1 MEKITSR
8 HFVFFIIA
16 TISTTLFNYPSLFI
30 RLGGRNTWVF
40 SIIASL
46 IFFFFAIVIISIVR
60 KNHAYNF
67 NEVCHKSLGK
77 HIGNLFLICF
87 SIGLIL
93 ICIESAS
100 VSSSAIH
107 TNIFINTPIWYSLIF
122 FIGTAL
128 FISKNGFKS
137 VLITAIVSVS
147 IASAL
152 AVLIGILSIKY
163 TDLRRLLP
171 ILKNTNVS
179 MCTSSILSQIGAL
192 SSFFTLLPFFKRVDD
207 KNNLRKVSLITIP
220 LVLFCLIF
228 FIVNLIS
235 SIGSERSG
243 NIFYPEFIQAQ
254 LIYFGGFIE
263 NGDILT
269 MTISLLL
276 WIIKYIISIFSLYSI
291 WEDRFKNK
299 LIFLSIISIIVYI
312 ASLFLAKNVYT
323 LFNILPYYQYIS
335 FVVFFLLPII
345 IYGIYPLRKK
355 QRYINKQ

>member
-1 MEKITSR
+1 MEKITSK
-8 HFVFFIIA
+8 HFIFFIIA
-16 TISTTLFNYPSLFI
+16 TLSTTLFNYPSLFI

-40 SIIASL
+40 SIIASV
-46 IFFFFAIVIISIVR
+46 IFFFFVILILSIVR
-60 KNHAYNF
+60 KNNAYKF
-67 NEVCHKSLGK
+67 DEVCYTALGK
-77 HIGNLFLICF
+77 PLGTLFLVIF
-87 SIGLIL
+87 SIGLVL

-107 TNIFINTPIWYSLIF
+107 TNIFIATPIWYSLVF
-122 FIGTAL
+122 FIGTTL

-137 VLITAIVSVS
+137 VLITAVVSVS

-171 ILKNTNVS
+171 ILKNTNVT
-179 MCTSSILSQIGAL
+179 MWTSSILSQVGAL
-192 SSFFTLLPFFKRVDD
+192 SSFFVLLPFLKRVDD

-235 SIGSERSG
+235 SIGAERSG

-263 NGDILT
+263 NGDIIT
-269 MTISLLL
+269 MTVSLLL
-276 WIIKYIISIFSLYSI
+276 WTMKYVISIFSLYSI
-291 WEDRFKNK
+291 WEDKFKNK
-299 LIFLSIISIIVYI
+299 LIFLSIVSIVVYI
-312 ASLFLAKNVYT
+312 SSLYLAKNVYT

-335 FVVFFLLPII
+335 LVIFFILPII

-355 QRYINKQ
+355 AKVHK

>member
-1 MEKITSR
+1 MEKLTSK
-8 HFVFFIIA
+8 HFIFFIIA

-30 RLGGRNTWVF
+30 RLGGRNTWIF

-46 IFFFFAIVIISIVR
+46 IFFFFAIFILSIVR
-60 KNHAYNF
+60 KNQAYNF
-67 NEVCHKSLGK
+67 NEVCYKTLGK
-77 HIGNLFLICF
+77 PIGNLFLIIF

-107 TNIFINTPIWYSLIF
+107 TNIFIDTPIWYSLIF

-137 VLITAIVSVS
+137 VLITAVVSVS

-152 AVLIGILSIKY
+152 AVLIGILYFKY
-163 TDLRRLLP
+163 TDLLRLLP
-171 ILKNTNVS
+171 ILKNTNAN
-179 MCTSSILSQIGAL
+179 MWTSSILSQIGAL
-192 SSFFTLLPFFKRVDD
+192 SSFFTLLPFLKRIDD
-207 KNNLRKVSLITIP
+207 KNNIRKVSLITIP
-220 LVLFCLIF
+220 IVLFCSIF

-263 NGDILT
+263 NGDIIT
-269 MTISLLL
+269 MAVSLLL
-276 WIIKYIISIFSLYSI
+276 WTIKYIIAIFSLYSI
-291 WEDRFKNK
+291 WENIFKNK

-335 FVVFFLLPII
+335 FIVFFILPII

-355 QRYINKQ
+355 AKVHK